1 MADKKN
7 IKPKYVLS
15 PLNNKM
21 LNYSVYYMSFKQK
34 IIFACLAFIIGGLVG
49 LVFYGGLFK
58 SEGEDTTAT
67 LISNIAVFC
76 IVGLIAIKA
85 STKSI
90 KEKLKSNRDKKIER
104 QFMDLLENLST
115 ALSAGNT
122 VNSAFVNAKAE
133 MANQYSEKD
142 LIIQELSE
150 ILLGLENGKTLEEM
164 LLSFGKRSGNEDI
177 ENFSNVMSNCYRL
190 GGDFKKI
197 VSRTRNIISDKIA
210 VSSEIETKLASNKL
224 QFQFMCFMPI
234 ALVAMLKLTNGSFRS
249 NLASPIGVVVTTIAI
264 AIFVIS
270 YFWGK
275 KIINIR

>member
-34 IIFACLAFIIGGLVG
+34 IFFTCLAFIIGGLVG

-90 KEKLKSNRDKKIER
+90 KDKLKSNRDKKIER

-234 ALVAMLKLTNGSFRS
+234 ALVAMLKLTNGSFQS

-270 YFWGK
+270 YFWGN

>member
-34 IIFACLAFIIGGLVG
+34 IIFACLEFIIGGLVG

-234 ALVAMLKLTNGSFRS
+234 ALVAMLKLTNGSFQS

-270 YFWGK
+270 YFWGN

>member
-34 IIFACLAFIIGGLVG
+34 IFFTCLAFIIGGLVG

-90 KEKLKSNRDKKIER
+90 KDKLKSNRDKKIER

-122 VNSAFVNAKAE
+122 VNSAFVNAKTE

-234 ALVAMLKLTNGSFRS
+234 ALVAMLKLTNGSFQS

-270 YFWGK
+270 YFWGN

>member
-34 IIFACLAFIIGGLVG
+34 IFFTCLAFIIGGLVG

-85 STKSI
+85 SAKSI
-90 KEKLKSNRDKKIER
+90 KEKLKSNRDKKIES

-234 ALVAMLKLTNGSFRS
+234 ALVAMLKLTNGSFQS

-270 YFWGK
+270 YFWGN